1 MAVALHDPR
10 AAAATAR
17 RAAAVGAA
25 CALTAAAGVGL
36 ALKAP
41 YYGLPLPILSVA
53 IAVPAWLALTAR
65 RGLALAIALCYLCL
79 LDGVVKLRS
88 GGQAATLGRDVVMY
102 AVIAGMAVRS
112 RGPFRLPALAGW
124 AVAWTLVILV
134 QLANPADHSVLH
146 SVASLRQHLE
156 FVPLFFVGYTA
167 LRSRASLQGFFAV
180 LLAVAAINGVVGAYQ
195 STLSPDQLARWGPGY
210 ANLLT
215 GDAGRTFAG
224 PDNKPRV
231 RPPGLGSD
239 MGFAGVL
246 GLTALPGGIA
256 LLLTYRRRPWRLALV
271 AVGIVGALVG
281 VLTSESRSA
290 IVMGVVAML
299 AMLGLMAVGRE
310 VRRSMIA
317 LCVAGVVIAIAVSAV
332 SSYSSG
338 AFYRY
343 SSIAPTRAVSTIDQ
357 SRSGTWATTPKYI
370 AEIPLGAGIGSVGPA
385 ADKAGGQSTTLWNAE
400 SQFNFLIVEAGV
412 PGLLVFLAFQ
422 VALCGAILRGLRR
435 VRDPRTVILMSALAA
450 PLFAYASGWFF
461 GVNTTSTPNA
471 PYLWL
476 AAGVVSWWL
485 ASGPRADRTSHA

>member
-1 MAVALHDPR
+1 
-10 AAAATAR
+10 
-17 RAAAVGAA
+17 
-25 CALTAAAGVGL
+25 
-36 ALKAP
+36 
-41 YYGLPLPILSVA
+41 
-53 IAVPAWLALTAR
+53 
-65 RGLALAIALCYLCL
+65 
-79 LDGVVKLRS
+79 
-88 GGQAATLGRDVVMY
+88 
-102 AVIAGMAVRS
+102 
-112 RGPFRLPALAGW
+112 
-124 AVAWTLVILV
+124 
-134 QLANPADHSVLH
+134 
-146 SVASLRQHLE
+146 
-156 FVPLFFVGYTA
+156 
-167 LRSRASLQGFFAV
+167 
-180 LLAVAAINGVVGAYQ
+180 
-195 STLSPDQLARWGPGY
+195 
-210 ANLLT
+210 
-215 GDAGRTFAG
+215 
-224 PDNKPRV
+224 
-231 RPPGLGSD
+231 
-239 MGFAGVL
+239 
-246 GLTALPGGIA
+246 
-256 LLLTYRRRPWRLALV
+256 
-271 AVGIVGALVG
+271 
-281 VLTSESRSA
+281 
-290 IVMGVVAML
+290 MGVVAML

-370 AEIPLGAGIGSVGPA
+370 TEIPLGAGIGSVGPA
-385 ADKAGGQSTTLWNAE
+385 ANKAGGQSTNLWNAE

-485 ASGPRADRTSHA
+485 ASGPRAERASHA